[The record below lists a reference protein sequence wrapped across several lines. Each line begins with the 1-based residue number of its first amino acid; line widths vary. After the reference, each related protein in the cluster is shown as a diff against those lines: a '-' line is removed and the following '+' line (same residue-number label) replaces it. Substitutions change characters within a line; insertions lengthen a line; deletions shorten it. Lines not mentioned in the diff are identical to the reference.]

1 VEEVYNKTVRDTYTN
16 PDKWTLHGFPKK
28 QASQE
33 AYDLSTATGTKKS
46 ERARRSRKSVDGS
59 CGLVPLEH
67 ELHMVA
73 KEQINNS
80 WMSARLAV
88 LIVLS
93 GLLTSPA
100 DDDTSTLLG
109 VQVGVIPWDTA
120 SSTFPTGGK
129 TKAGGKKK
137 AGNRPSMHPAQ
148 IEFWKQDW
156 RIFDARKGDKI
167 QWSSA
172 DEVTDA
178 PPRVWLADDAAARSK
193 GIIVGPLYTW
203 VIIKVCVSVRVE
215 AVYSQ
220 VCRRAGAVKR
230 VGTYIDNFHH
240 CRCCRLGGTLA
251 IGRGHTF
258 RLMPTRKRQGM
269 YCGAY

>member
-1 VEEVYNKTVRDTYTN
+1 MEEVYNMTVRDTYTN

-73 KEQINNS
+73 K
-80 WMSARLAV
+80 
-88 LIVLS
+88 
-93 GLLTSPA
+93 
-100 DDDTSTLLG
+100 
-109 VQVGVIPWDTA
+109 
-120 SSTFPTGGK
+120 
-129 TKAGGKKK
+129 
-137 AGNRPSMHPAQ
+137 PAQ
-148 IEFWKQDW
+148 IQFWKQDW

-258 RLMPTRKRQGM
+258 RLMPTRKRQGI